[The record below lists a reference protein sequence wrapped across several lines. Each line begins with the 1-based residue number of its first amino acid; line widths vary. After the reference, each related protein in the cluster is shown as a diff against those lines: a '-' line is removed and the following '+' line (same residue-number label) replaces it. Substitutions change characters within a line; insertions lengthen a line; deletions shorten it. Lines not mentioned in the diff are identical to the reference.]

1 MSALSNILKFDRHT
15 HRPCFYMAIAMGLG
29 IWLGR
34 YNFCWPFWS
43 ILSGI
48 FIILSLARTRLAR
61 VGLYLATICLG
72 AFCYQ
77 NVYLLPS
84 NHIGFI
90 SYQDRHR
97 LTALEGTIDSDVQSK
112 PMAFG
117 TKQMFELQIGRIR
130 LGDQWQTA
138 TGRILIDFYGS
149 ARFARSP
156 LCQPLVLSYGD
167 QVILSGSLH
176 KAFSSPL
183 NRFSYQQYLED
194 HGLFWILSVSKYRT
208 VQILSQHHGH
218 WWIAA
223 SFKFKHRLKN
233 ILAQYLEPRET
244 GMIQAMV
251 LGDRSFL
258 PKDMYAL
265 FAKTGTAHILAISG
279 MNMAI
284 IGSIVLFIFKLLHL
298 PRPWQF
304 ILTIALLFA
313 YALLSGWTASVVRSV
328 FMATVILSSFCLE
341 YEADT
346 ANSLGL
352 AAIILFVMNPLNLFD
367 LGFQLSF
374 VSVGVI
380 IYLYPLVYRPIAH
393 YFKGGIL
400 KSIIQVLC
408 ISLVAWVGIGPL
420 IAYDFDIVSP
430 IAIIANFPI
439 VPLADLVVALVAAT
453 ATKRSSFSKTPV
465 REFLIYPLV

>member
-1 MSALSNILKFDRHT
+1 M
-15 HRPCFYMAIAMGLG
+15 
-29 IWLGR
+29 
-34 YNFCWPFWS
+34 
-43 ILSGI
+43 
-48 FIILSLARTRLAR
+48 
-61 VGLYLATICLG
+61 GLYLAAVCLG
-72 AFCYQ
+72 ALCYQ

-84 NHIGFI
+84 YHIGFI
-90 SYQDRHR
+90 SYQDRGR
-97 LTALEGTIDSDVQSK
+97 LTALEGMIDSDVQSR
-112 PMAFG
+112 PRAFG
-117 TKQMFELQIGRIR
+117 TKQMFELEISKIK
-130 LGDQWQTA
+130 LDEEWKTA
-138 TGRILIDFYGS
+138 TGRISVDFY
-149 ARFARSP
+149 
-156 LCQPLVLSYGD
+156 QPLILNYGD

-208 VQILSQHHGH
+208 VKILSAHHGH

-258 PKDMYAL
+258 PKDIYAL
-265 FAKTGTAHILAISG
+265 FVKTGTAHILAISG

-284 IGSIVLFIFKLLHL
+284 IGAMVLFIFKLLHL

-352 AAIILFVMNPLNLFD
+352 AAILLFIMNPLNLFD

-374 VSVGVI
+374 VSVAVI
-380 IYLYPLVYRPIAH
+380 IYLYPLVYQPIAH
-393 YFKGGIL
+393 YCKEGIL
-400 KSIIQVLC
+400 KYIIQVLC
-408 ISLVAWVGIGPL
+408 ISLVAWVGISGL
-420 IAYDFDIVSP
+420 VAYDFDIISP
-430 IAIIANFPI
+430 IAILANFPI
-439 VPLADLVVALVAAT
+439 VPLADLVVALSLGVAVIGLFYPWLASAFAGTLKAVFNFTLLLT
-453 ATKRSSFSKTPV
+453 AWFAQIPGGYFYVHHVSPWYVVFYYVVLIGIIMVWVDRS
-465 REFLIYPLV
+465 RGA